1 MEGEIPSPDLFLAKR
16 AAAGH
21 ESAWAEL
28 IDRHGPRLFNLAL
41 QFAGSREEAE
51 DLTQEIFMRLYL
63 NLRSYRGEVPLIGWA
78 LRLSRNLCIDHYRRT
93 RQERRWRR
101 VASEVLE
108 HLPST
113 DNVEAA
119 SQRRQR
125 LEAVYAALCD
135 LEETQAE
142 AVLLC
147 DLQGVSLL
155 EASAYLEIP
164 VGTLKSRLHRGRQ
177 RLAELVL
184 ARVTPMIAEPSAAK
198 GETGGRLPC

>member
-1 MEGEIPSPDLFLAKR
+1 MEGEVPSPDLFLAKR

-21 ESAWAEL
+21 EGAWAEL

-93 RQERRWRR
+93 RRERRWRR
-101 VASEVLE
+101 VASEVLD

-113 DNVEAA
+113 NDVEAD
-119 SQRRQR
+119 SERRQH
-125 LEAVYAALCD
+125 LEAVYGALCH

-155 EASAYLEIP
+155 EASTYLAIP

-177 RLAELVL
+177 RLTELVH
-184 ARVTPMIAEPSAAK
+184 ARLTPSAADQSAVT
-198 GETGGRLPC
+198 GETSGGLPC